1 VDFLPFAKLSNV
13 TVSPRMRNVLEQAYQ
28 LTFKEIEAGLKRTL
42 DDFEK
47 ELFKLADKAGN
58 NQEQTRMFD
67 ALKAVRKSNSQVL
80 MTCRDD
86 YQRGMLGL
94 FNRGSEEKRSTTRG
108 NLSLVDNNTLELDL
122 AVSEIAARAEIKNS
136 QALMYLDVRFAV
148 VCGGAPVAS
157 EDLPVGPLRILR
169 AVSAGL
175 NSLEIPVSLKVEF
188 LRLYDKLTLTR
199 LPALYDALNQQ
210 LCEQRVFAHLNLGQ
224 APRREEPEKAE
235 SKAESKKEDVKKEEP
250 KKEAPEAASHAA
262 NASQAS
268 SGTQSAS
275 AKNPA
280 SAAKSASPLA
290 STPAPARAP
299 AASPAANPAVTAPS
313 LDLFAPEPGSKWA
326 NTPDPFGLSGIGS
339 IFSAD
344 DAIYAQTQTTS
355 GQASGQSAAPRAPSA
370 VPASPQSGAPGAFPP
385 VPPSQAPNQAPHQAF
400 ARPDPFQAIPRA
412 PAGPAKPSQNSADVD
427 TELFTTLRELLGSRR
442 AKHEDAGAPVASNDD
457 VQSILT
463 VLQSLPTAPV
473 MVGGKWKSR
482 RIADVKQDM
491 VNQLR
496 QIHGGRTPQ
505 LEGETSDTIDLVGM
519 LFDHVMSESKP
530 SSTTHALLTKL
541 QVPILKVA
549 LRDKGFF
556 SKRAHPARQLLN
568 SVAENGMFWTEGDD
582 VDEALVERMQMAVD
596 RVTQEF
602 DSDVGVFETMLG
614 DLNSHVNTLQR
625 KAEVAE
631 KRHIDAARGRER
643 LETARSDAAQSIE
656 RFTKGRLLP
665 PLVMHLLEGAWA
677 DVLALTR
684 LREEPDS
691 PAYLERLDTA
701 EQLAGC
707 FDLDNPVTKEH
718 FEELKPVLE
727 EGMSLVGFHG
737 PEIDRTL
744 QAVSELV
751 VEGEALL
758 PSLEPAE
765 EREVT
770 ELVRNKTRLGEEQDG
785 PKSTSSGQT
794 SEKQS
799 ILAHLRG
806 RDERISLSPKE
817 QQTLERLKQMPFGTW
832 FEFTLNQQGERA
844 RRKLSW
850 FSPVTGR
857 CLFVNSRGAKVAEKT
872 LEELARD
879 VVRGNANVWEAQ
891 DENIIDRAWR
901 SIKDK
906 LKSWTGGEALPEFVQ
921 E

>member
-1 VDFLPFAKLSNV
+1 
-13 TVSPRMRNVLEQAYQ
+13 MRNVLEQAYQ

-42 DDFEK
+42 DEFEK

-80 MTCRDD
+80 ITCRDE
-86 YQRGMLGL
+86 YQRGMLSL
-94 FNRGSEEKRSTTRG
+94 FNRGGDERRTVSRG
-108 NLSLVDNNTLELDL
+108 SLSLIDNNTLELDL
-122 AVSEIAARAEIKNS
+122 AVSEIAARAEIRSS

-148 VCGGAPVAS
+148 VCGGAPVIS
-157 EDLPVGPLRILR
+157 EELPVGPYRILR
-169 AVSAGL
+169 AVTTGL
-175 NSLEIPVSLKVEF
+175 NGLEIPVALKVEF
-188 LRLYDKLTLTR
+188 LRLFDKLIVTR
-199 LPALYDALNQQ
+199 FPALYDALNQQ
-210 LCEQRVFAHLNLGQ
+210 LCDQRVFAHLNLGQ
-224 APRREEPEKAE
+224 APKREEPDV
-235 SKAESKKEDVKKEEP
+235 KKQEAPKKEEP
-250 KKEAPEAASHAA
+250 KKEETKQEIAAEPTTQAPVVQAAPSRSTA
-262 NASQAS
+262 QAR
-268 SGTQSAS
+268 SA
-275 AKNPA
+275 
-280 SAAKSASPLA
+280 
-290 STPAPARAP
+290 TPVPP
-299 AASPAANPAVTAPS
+299 AAHSSPSQQTPPKQAPSLAPS

-326 NTPDPFGLSGIGS
+326 STPDPFGLSGIGS
-339 IFSAD
+339 IFSSD
-344 DAIYAQTQTTS
+344 DAIYSQAQSTS
-355 GQASGQSAAPRAPSA
+355 AQLASAAPRAPSSPVSNA
-370 VPASPQSGAPGAFPP
+370 PQQPVTQAGAAPTKSHAANSQGASTANGVNAA
-385 VPPSQAPNQAPHQAF
+385 N
-400 ARPDPFQAIPRA
+400 
-412 PAGPAKPSQNSADVD
+412 ADVD
-427 TELFTTLRELLGSRR
+427 AELFTTLRELLGSRR
-442 AKHEDAGAPVASNDD
+442 PRVEDASAPIASNDD

-491 VNQLR
+491 VSQLR
-496 QIHGGRTPQ
+496 QIHGGHTPQ

-556 SKRAHPARQLLN
+556 SRRAHPARQLLN
-568 SVAENGMFWTEGDD
+568 SVAENGMFWADGDD
-582 VDEALVERMQMAVD
+582 IDEALVERMQRVVD

-614 DLNSHVNTLQR
+614 DLNTHVHTLQR

-631 KRHIDAARGRER
+631 KRHIDAAKGRER
-643 LETARSDAAQSIE
+643 LETARADAAQSID

-665 PLVMHLLEGAWA
+665 PLVLHLLEGAWA

-684 LREEPDS
+684 LREEADS
-691 PAYLERLDTA
+691 PAYLERLETA

-707 FDLDNPVTKEH
+707 FDLDNPVTKAH

-785 PKSTSSGQT
+785 PKTAAAGQAA
-794 SEKQS
+794 EKQS

-806 RDERISLSPKE
+806 RDERIPLSAKE

-832 FEFTLNQQGERA
+832 FEFTLNQQGEKA

-857 CLFVNSRGAKVAEKT
+857 CLFVNSRGAKVAEKS

-879 VVRGNANVWEAQ
+879 VVRGNAHVWEAQ
-891 DENIIDRAWR
+891 DENLIDRAWR
-901 SIKDK
+901 TIKDK
-906 LKSWTGGEALPEFVQ
+906 LKSWAGGEALPEFVQ